1 MRNHQGPSYSM
12 LRRFLL
18 YRKKRVTEMKAAW
31 RMLLLSGLIS
41 VFTGIFFVTDLLKT
55 KSAAGMG
62 VWGYFLLFWGI
73 AAVMLSFKR
82 LPFFW
87 LMKVLAAAG
96 IFLHGSLFLYWLL
109 FPEGLGQEL
118 GKGNSFYGITSGL
131 SAVFCIFII
140 GKKTKKKIR
149 SHSISK

>member
-1 MRNHQGPSYSM
+1 M
-12 LRRFLL
+12 
-18 YRKKRVTEMKAAW
+18 TAAW

-41 VFTGIFFVTDLLKT
+41 VFTGIFFITDLLKT

-73 AAVMLSFKR
+73 TAVMISFKR

-96 IFLHGSLFLYWLL
+96 ILLHGSLFLYWLL

-118 GKGNSFYGITSGL
+118 GIGHSFYGMTAGL
-131 SAVFCIFII
+131 SAFICILII
-140 GKKTKKKIR
+140 GTKTKKKIR
-149 SHSISK
+149 SHPLSK

>member
-1 MRNHQGPSYSM
+1 M
-12 LRRFLL
+12 
-18 YRKKRVTEMKAAW
+18 TAAW

-62 VWGYFLLFWGI
+62 LWGYFLLFWGI
-73 AAVMLSFKR
+73 AAVMISFKQ
-82 LPFFW
+82 LPFW
-87 LMKVLAAAG
+87 GLMKVLAGAG
-96 IFLHGSLFLYWLL
+96 ILLHGSLFLYWLL
-109 FPEGLGQEL
+109 FPEGLGQES

-131 SAVFCIFII
+131 TVAFCIIII
-140 GKKTKKKIR
+140 GKKTKKKFR

>member
-73 AAVMLSFKR
+73 AAVMISFKR

-87 LMKVLAAAG
+87 LIKVLATAG
-96 IFLHGSLFLYWLL
+96 IFLHGSLVLYWLL

>member
-1 MRNHQGPSYSM
+1 
-12 LRRFLL
+12 
-18 YRKKRVTEMKAAW
+18 MKAAW
-31 RMLLLSGLIS
+31 RMLLFSGLIS

-73 AAVMLSFKR
+73 AAVMISFKR

-96 IFLHGSLFLYWLL
+96 IFLHGSLVLYWLL